1 MNILMISATFPYPP
15 TKGGTQGRTFNLLK
29 HLGKNHDI
37 TLIVQRTPDVSDE
50 EVEKLGSFVSE
61 LVVFSRPQDAK
72 TGIIAKLQRLAQFLQ
87 TGTPPNVLFGY
98 SREMQDWIDKAV
110 NSQKFS
116 VITSE
121 HSVNEIYIRP
131 QWKEQIRT
139 VIDVHSSLYQTCK
152 SQLEIGVSSQELRD
166 RLYLPLLRRYEQK
179 TVQKFSKIVVTTDDD
194 EKQMREFVPD
204 GDIYLIP
211 NAVDLGLFPYRTEDP
226 SGHNL
231 VFIGGLDYWVN
242 IDAACFLAKEILPRI
257 QTIYPDTTL
266 TLVGANP
273 SPEVLEL
280 TKLKG
285 VIVTGRVPSMTTYLH
300 QATVAVI
307 PLRTGFGMKFKTL
320 ESMAAGAPVVASDR
334 GLEGLTV
341 EGNNVPLSALRA
353 NTIEEYCTAISE
365 LFESAELR
373 EKLSRNGRKLI
384 EDNYTWER
392 ASENY
397 EQVLVANIGRN

>member
-1 MNILMISATFPYPP
+1 MNILMISSTFPYPP
-15 TKGGTQGRTFNLLK
+15 SKGGTQGRTFNLLK
-29 HLGKNHDI
+29 YLSKNHDI
-37 TLIVQRTPDVSDE
+37 TLIVQRTADVSDE
-50 EVEKLGSFVSE
+50 EVEKLGNFVSE
-61 LVVFSRPQDAK
+61 LVVFPRPRDAK

-98 SREMQDWIDKAV
+98 SQEMHNWIDRAV

-116 VITSE
+116 VITSK

-131 QWKEQIRT
+131 QWQQQIRT

-166 RLYLPLLRRYEQK
+166 RLYLPLMGRYEQK

-194 EKQMREFVPD
+194 QKQMEEFAPN
-204 GDIYLIP
+204 GEIYLIP
-211 NAVDLGLFPYRTEDP
+211 NAVDWDLFPYRTEDP

-242 IDAACFLAKEILPRI
+242 IDAACFLAREILPRI
-257 QTIYPDTTL
+257 QITYPETTL

-273 SPEVLEL
+273 SLEVQEL

-300 QATVAVI
+300 QASVAVI

-320 ESMAAGAPVVASDR
+320 ESMAAGVPVVASDR

-341 EGNNVPLSALRA
+341 EGNNVPLAALRA
-353 NTIEEYCTAISE
+353 NSIEEYCTAVSS

-373 EKLSRNGRKLI
+373 EKLSRNARRLI
-384 EDNYTWER
+384 EDNYTWQQ
-392 ASENY
+392 AAGKY
-397 EQVLVANIGRN
+397 EQVLTADIC

>member
-1 MNILMISATFPYPP
+1 MNILMISSAFPYPP
-15 TKGGTQGRTFNLLK
+15 TRGGTQGRTFNLLK
-29 HLGKNHDI
+29 YLSKNHDI
-37 TLIVQRTPDVSDE
+37 TLIVQRTADVSDE
-50 EVEKLGSFVSE
+50 EVEKLGNFVSE
-61 LVVFSRPQDAK
+61 LVVFPRPQDAK
-72 TGIIAKLQRLAQFLQ
+72 TGIIAKLQRLAQFLK

-98 SREMQDWIDKAV
+98 SQEMHNWIDRAV

-131 QWKEQIRT
+131 QWQQQIRT

-166 RLYLPLLRRYEQK
+166 RLYLPLMGRYEQK

-194 EKQMREFVPD
+194 QKQMEEFAPN
-204 GDIYLIP
+204 GEIYLIP
-211 NAVDLGLFPYRTEDP
+211 NAVDLDLFPYRSQDP
-226 SGHNL
+226 AGHNL

-242 IDAACFLAKEILPRI
+242 IDAACFLAREILPRI
-257 QTIYPDTTL
+257 QITYPETTL

-273 SPEVLEL
+273 SLEVQEL

-320 ESMAAGAPVVASDR
+320 ESMAAGVPVVASDR

-341 EGNNVPLSALRA
+341 AGNNVPLAALRA
-353 NTIEEYCTAISE
+353 NSIDEYCTAISS

-373 EKLSRNGRKLI
+373 EKLSRNARRLI
-384 EDNYTWER
+384 EDNYTWQQ
-392 ASENY
+392 AAGKY
-397 EQVLVANIGRN
+397 EQVLTADIC

>member
-1 MNILMISATFPYPP
+1 MNILMISSTFPYPA

-29 HLGKNHDI
+29 TLTKNHDI
-37 TLIVQRTPDVSDE
+37 TLIVQRTTDVTDE
-50 EVEKLGSFVSE
+50 EVEKLSNFVSK
-61 LVVFSRPQDAK
+61 LVVFPRPRDAK
-72 TGIIAKLQRLAQFLQ
+72 IGISAKLKRLVQFLQ

-98 SREMQDWIDKAV
+98 SQEIQDWIDNAV
-110 NSQKFS
+110 KSQKFS

-131 QWKEQIRT
+131 QWQQQVRT
-139 VIDVHSSLYQTCK
+139 VIDIHSSLYQTCK

-166 RLYLPLLRRYEQK
+166 QLYLPLLRRYEQK

-194 EKQMREFVPD
+194 ERQMQEFAPQGEV
-204 GDIYLIP
+204 YLIP
-211 NAVDLGLFPYRTEDP
+211 NAVDLDLFPYRPVDP
-226 SGHNL
+226 AGHHL

-266 TLVGANP
+266 TLVGSNP
-273 SPEVLEL
+273 SSEVREL
-280 TKLKG
+280 TQLKG

-320 ESMAAGAPVVASDR
+320 ESMAAGVPIVASDR

-341 EGNNVPLSALRA
+341 EGNNVPLAALRA
-353 NTIEEYCTAISE
+353 NNIEEYCTAISN

-384 EDNYTWER
+384 EDNYTWEQ
-392 ASENY
+392 AGAKY
-397 EQVLVANIGRN
+397 EKVLLGEVF

>member
-1 MNILMISATFPYPP
+1 MNILMISSAFPYPP
-15 TKGGTQGRTFNLLK
+15 TRGGTQGRTFNLLK
-29 HLGKNHDI
+29 YLSKNHDI
-37 TLIVQRTPDVSDE
+37 TLIVQRTADVSDE
-50 EVEKLGSFVSE
+50 EVEKLGNFVSE
-61 LVVFSRPQDAK
+61 LVVFPRPRDAK

-98 SREMQDWIDKAV
+98 SQEMQNWIDRAV

-131 QWKEQIRT
+131 QWQQQIRT

-194 EKQMREFVPD
+194 QKQMEEFAPN
-204 GDIYLIP
+204 GEIYLIP
-211 NAVDLGLFPYRTEDP
+211 NAVDLDLFPYRPEEP
-226 SGHNL
+226 AGHNL

-242 IDAACFLAKEILPRI
+242 IDAACFLAREILPRI
-257 QTIYPDTTL
+257 QITYPETTL

-273 SPEVLEL
+273 SLEVQEL

-320 ESMAAGAPVVASDR
+320 ESMAAGVPVVASDR

-341 EGNNVPLSALRA
+341 EGNNVPLAALRA
-353 NTIEEYCTAISE
+353 NSIEEYCTAVSS

-373 EKLSRNGRKLI
+373 EKLSRNARKLI
-384 EDNYTWER
+384 EDNYTWQQ
-392 ASENY
+392 AAAKY
-397 EQVLVANIGRN
+397 EQVLIADIC

>member
-1 MNILMISATFPYPP
+1 MNILMISSTFPYPP
-15 TKGGTQGRTFNLLK
+15 SKGGTQGRTFNLLK
-29 HLGKNHDI
+29 YLSKNHDI
-37 TLIVQRTPDVSDE
+37 TLIVQRTADVSDE
-50 EVEKLGSFVSE
+50 EVEKLGNFVSK
-61 LVVFSRPQDAK
+61 LVVFPRPQNAK
-72 TGIIAKLQRLAQFLQ
+72 TGIIAKLQRLAQFLK

-98 SREMQDWIDKAV
+98 SQEMQNWIDRAV
-110 NSQKFS
+110 KSQKFS

-121 HSVNEIYIRP
+121 HSVNEIYIRSEW
-131 QWKEQIRT
+131 QRQIRT

-152 SQLEIGVSSQELRD
+152 SQLEIGVSSQKLRD

-194 EKQMREFVPD
+194 QKQMREFAPKKE
-204 GDIYLIP
+204 IYLIP
-211 NAVDLGLFPYRTEDP
+211 NAVDLDLFPYRSEEP
-226 SGHNL
+226 AGHNL

-242 IDAACFLAKEILPRI
+242 IDAACFLAREILPRI
-257 QTIYPDTTL
+257 QITYPETTL

-273 SPEVLEL
+273 SLEVQEL

-320 ESMAAGAPVVASDR
+320 ESMAAGVPVVASDR

-341 EGNNVPLSALRA
+341 EGNHVPLASLRA
-353 NTIEEYCTAISE
+353 NSIEEYCTAISS

-373 EKLSRNGRKLI
+373 EKLSRNARKLI
-384 EDNYTWER
+384 EDNYTWQQ
-392 ASENY
+392 AATKY
-397 EQVLVANIGRN
+397 EQVLTADIC

>member
-1 MNILMISATFPYPP
+1 MNILMISSTFPYPP
-15 TKGGTQGRTFNLLK
+15 SKGGTQGRTFNLLK
-29 HLGKNHDI
+29 YLSKNHDI
-37 TLIVQRTPDVSDE
+37 TLIVQRGADVSDE
-50 EVEKLGSFVSE
+50 EVEKLGNFVSE
-61 LVVFSRPQDAK
+61 LVVFPRPRNAK

-98 SREMQDWIDKAV
+98 SQEMQNWIDRAV
-110 NSQKFS
+110 KSQKFS

-131 QWKEQIRT
+131 QWKQQIRT

-179 TVQKFSKIVVTTDDD
+179 TVQKYSKIVVTTDDD
-194 EKQMREFVPD
+194 QKQMEEFAPN
-204 GDIYLIP
+204 GEIYLIP
-211 NAVDLGLFPYRTEDP
+211 NAVDLDLFPYRTEDP
-226 SGHNL
+226 AGDNL

-242 IDAACFLAKEILPRI
+242 IDAACFLAREILPRI
-257 QTIYPDTTL
+257 QITYPDTTL

-273 SPEVLEL
+273 SLEVQEL

-320 ESMAAGAPVVASDR
+320 ESMAAGAS
-334 GLEGLTV
+334 GG
-341 EGNNVPLSALRA
+341 
-353 NTIEEYCTAISE
+353 
-365 LFESAELR
+365 
-373 EKLSRNGRKLI
+373 
-384 EDNYTWER
+384 
-392 ASENY
+392 
-397 EQVLVANIGRN
+397 Q

>member
-1 MNILMISATFPYPP
+1 MNIIMISSAFPYPP
-15 TKGGTQGRTFNLLK
+15 TRGGTQGRTFNLLK
-29 HLGKNHDI
+29 YLSKNHDI
-37 TLIVQRTPDVSDE
+37 TLIVQRTADVSDE
-50 EVEKLGSFVSE
+50 EVEKLGNFVSE
-61 LVVFSRPQDAK
+61 LVVFPRPRDAK

-98 SREMQDWIDKAV
+98 SQEMQNWIDRAV

-131 QWKEQIRT
+131 QWQQQIRT

-166 RLYLPLLRRYEQK
+166 RLYLPLMRRYEQK

-194 EKQMREFVPD
+194 QKQMEEFAPNRE
-204 GDIYLIP
+204 IYLIP
-211 NAVDLGLFPYRTEDP
+211 NAVDLDLFPYRTEDP

-242 IDAACFLAKEILPRI
+242 IDAACFLAREILPRI
-257 QTIYPDTTL
+257 QTTYPDTTL

-273 SPEVLEL
+273 SLEVQEL

-300 QATVAVI
+300 QASVAVI

-320 ESMAAGAPVVASDR
+320 ESMAAGVPVVASDR

-341 EGNNVPLSALRA
+341 EGNNVPLAALRA
-353 NTIEEYCTAISE
+353 NSIDEYCTAISS

-373 EKLSRNGRKLI
+373 EKLSRNARRLI
-384 EDNYTWER
+384 EDNYTWQQ
-392 ASENY
+392 AAAKY
-397 EQVLVANIGRN
+397 EQVLTADIC

>member
-1 MNILMISATFPYPP
+1 MISSAFPYPP
-15 TKGGTQGRTFNLLK
+15 TRGGTQGRTFNLLK
-29 HLGKNHDI
+29 YLSKNHDI
-37 TLIVQRTPDVSDE
+37 TLIVQRTADVSDE
-50 EVEKLGSFVSE
+50 EVEKLGNFVSE
-61 LVVFSRPQDAK
+61 LVVFPRPRDAK

-98 SREMQDWIDKAV
+98 SQEMQNWIDRAV
-110 NSQKFS
+110 KSQKFS

-131 QWKEQIRT
+131 QWQQQIRT

-166 RLYLPLLRRYEQK
+166 RLYLPLMRRYEQK

-194 EKQMREFVPD
+194 QKQMLEFAPKKE
-204 GDIYLIP
+204 IYLIP
-211 NAVDLGLFPYRTEDP
+211 NAVDLDLFPYRTEDP
-226 SGHNL
+226 AGHNL

-242 IDAACFLAKEILPRI
+242 IDAACFLAREILPRI
-257 QTIYPDTTL
+257 QTTYPDTTL

-273 SPEVLEL
+273 SLEVQEL

-285 VIVTGRVPSMTTYLH
+285 VIVTGRVPSMITYLH

-320 ESMAAGAPVVASDR
+320 ESMAAGVPVVASDR

-341 EGNNVPLSALRA
+341 AGNNVPLAALRA
-353 NTIEEYCTAISE
+353 NSIEEYCTEISR

-373 EKLSRNGRKLI
+373 EKLSINARRLI
-384 EDNYTWER
+384 EDNYTWQQ
-392 ASENY
+392 AAGKY
-397 EQVLVANIGRN
+397 EQVLTADIC

>member
-1 MNILMISATFPYPP
+1 MNILMISSTFPYPP
-15 TKGGTQGRTFNLLK
+15 SKGGTQGRTFNLLK
-29 HLGKNHDI
+29 YLGKNHDI
-37 TLIVQRTPDVSDE
+37 TVIVQSNADVRDE
-50 EVEKLGSFVSE
+50 EVDKLGKFVSE
-61 LVVFSRPQDAK
+61 LVVFTRPRYAK
-72 TGIIAKLQRLAQFLQ
+72 TGIIAKLQRLAQLLQ
-87 TGTPPNVLFGY
+87 Q
-98 SREMQDWIDKAV
+98 EMQNWIDRAV
-110 NSQKFS
+110 KSQKFS

-121 HSVNEIYIRP
+121 HSVNEIYIRSEW
-131 QWKEQIRT
+131 QRQIRT

-166 RLYLPLLRRYEQK
+166 RLYLPLMGRYEQK

-194 EKQMREFVPD
+194 QKQMEEFAPN
-204 GDIYLIP
+204 GEIYLIP
-211 NAVDLGLFPYRTEDP
+211 NAVDLDLFPYRPEEP
-226 SGHNL
+226 AGHNL

-242 IDAACFLAKEILPRI
+242 IDAACFLAREILPRI
-257 QTIYPDTTL
+257 QITYPETTL

-273 SPEVLEL
+273 SLEVQEL

-320 ESMAAGAPVVASDR
+320 ESMAAGVPVVASDR

-341 EGNNVPLSALRA
+341 EGNNVPLAALRA
-353 NTIEEYCTAISE
+353 NSIEEYCTAVSS

-373 EKLSRNGRKLI
+373 EKLSRNARKLI
-384 EDNYTWER
+384 EDNYTWQQ
-392 ASENY
+392 AAAKY
-397 EQVLVANIGRN
+397 EQVLIADIC

>member
-1 MNILMISATFPYPP
+1 MNIIMISSAFPYPP
-15 TKGGTQGRTFNLLK
+15 TRGGTQGRTFNLLK
-29 HLGKNHDI
+29 YLSKNHDI
-37 TLIVQRTPDVSDE
+37 TLIVQRTADVSDE
-50 EVEKLGSFVSE
+50 EVEKLGNFVSE
-61 LVVFSRPQDAK
+61 LVVFPRPRDAK

-98 SREMQDWIDKAV
+98 SQEMQNWIDRAV
-110 NSQKFS
+110 KSQKFS

-131 QWKEQIRT
+131 QWQQQIRT

-166 RLYLPLLRRYEQK
+166 RLYLPLMRRYEQK

-194 EKQMREFVPD
+194 QKQMLEFAPKKE
-204 GDIYLIP
+204 IYLIP
-211 NAVDLGLFPYRTEDP
+211 NAVDLDLFPYRTEDP
-226 SGHNL
+226 AGHNL

-242 IDAACFLAKEILPRI
+242 IDAACFLAREILPRI
-257 QTIYPDTTL
+257 QTTYPDTTL

-273 SPEVLEL
+273 SLEVQEL

-285 VIVTGRVPSMTTYLH
+285 VIVTGRVPSMITYLH

-320 ESMAAGAPVVASDR
+320 ESMAAGVPVVASDR

-341 EGNNVPLSALRA
+341 AGNNVPLAALRA
-353 NTIEEYCTAISE
+353 NSIEEYCTEISR

-373 EKLSRNGRKLI
+373 EKLSINARRLI
-384 EDNYTWER
+384 EDNYTWQQ
-392 ASENY
+392 AAGKY
-397 EQVLVANIGRN
+397 EQVLTADIC

>member
-1 MNILMISATFPYPP
+1 MNIIMISSAFPYPP
-15 TKGGTQGRTFNLLK
+15 TRGGTQGRTFNLLK
-29 HLGKNHDI
+29 YLSKNHDI
-37 TLIVQRTPDVSDE
+37 TLIVQRTADVSDE
-50 EVEKLGSFVSE
+50 EVEKLGNFVSE
-61 LVVFSRPQDAK
+61 LVVFPRPRDAK

-98 SREMQDWIDKAV
+98 SQEMQNWIDRAV
-110 NSQKFS
+110 KSQKFS

-121 HSVNEIYIRP
+121 HSVNEIYIRSEW
-131 QWKEQIRT
+131 QRQIRT

-166 RLYLPLLRRYEQK
+166 RLYLPLMGRYEQK

-194 EKQMREFVPD
+194 QKQMEEFAPN
-204 GDIYLIP
+204 GEIYLIP
-211 NAVDLGLFPYRTEDP
+211 NAVDLDLFPYRSEEP
-226 SGHNL
+226 AGHNL

-242 IDAACFLAKEILPRI
+242 IDAACFLAREILPRI
-257 QTIYPDTTL
+257 QITYPETTL

-273 SPEVLEL
+273 SLEVQEL

-320 ESMAAGAPVVASDR
+320 ESMAAGVPVVASDR

-341 EGNNVPLSALRA
+341 EGNNVPLAALRA
-353 NTIEEYCTAISE
+353 NSIEEYCTAISS

-373 EKLSRNGRKLI
+373 EKLSRNARKLI
-384 EDNYTWER
+384 EDNYTWQQ
-392 ASENY
+392 A
-397 EQVLVANIGRN
+397 ATK

>member
-1 MNILMISATFPYPP
+1 MNILMISSTLLYPSR
-15 TKGGTQGRTFNLLK
+15 KGGTQGRTFNLLK
-29 HLGKNHDI
+29 YLSKNHDI
-37 TLIVQRTPDVSDE
+37 TVIVQPNADVSDE
-50 EVEKLGSFVSE
+50 EVEKLGKFVSE
-61 LVVFSRPQDAK
+61 LVVFTRPRDAK

-87 TGTPPNVLFGY
+87 Q
-98 SREMQDWIDKAV
+98 EMQNWIDRAV
-110 NSQKFS
+110 KSQKFP

-121 HSVNEIYIRP
+121 HSVNEIYIRSEW
-131 QWKEQIRT
+131 QRQIRT

-194 EKQMREFVPD
+194 QKQMREFAPKKE
-204 GDIYLIP
+204 IYLIP
-211 NAVDLGLFPYRTEDP
+211 NAVDLDLFPYRTEEP

-231 VFIGGLDYWVN
+231 VFLGGLDYWVN
-242 IDAACFLAKEILPRI
+242 IDAACFLAREILPRI
-257 QTIYPDTTL
+257 QITYPETTL

-273 SPEVLEL
+273 SLEVQEL

-320 ESMAAGAPVVASDR
+320 ESMAAGVPVVASVR

-341 EGNNVPLSALRA
+341 EGNNVPLAALRA
-353 NTIEEYCTAISE
+353 NSIEEYCTAISS

-373 EKLSRNGRKLI
+373 EKLSRNARKLI
-384 EDNYTWER
+384 EDNYTWQQ
-392 ASENY
+392 ATTK
-397 EQVLVANIGRN
+397 